1 MANRGTNTPGYTA
14 YQGLTGAGRPGT
26 TITAVYATVMQQQ
39 LNGAL
44 VPFAELTL
52 SGANQT
58 LQTATVYTGVIE
70 DVDFDQEYEGE
81 DVGLLCV
88 ENADETSG
96 AKRTTVTMT
105 EILKYKTGDGLTTSV
120 PYGNLLQQIFNNTTV
135 HNDGD
140 SPGARIAQF
149 RLQRA
154 NRQFKIWVRMKS
166 YREMW
171 RKGICRG
178 VLTGTCF
185 DPGAFAIAHPYISIY

>member
-1 MANRGTNTPGYTA
+1 MSRSLNA
-14 YQGLTGAGRPGT
+14 YQALTGAGRPGS
-26 TITAVYATVMQQQ
+26 TITSVHATVMQQQ

-44 VPFAELTL
+44 TPYSELL
-52 SGANQT
+52 LAGAGQT
-58 LQTATVYTGVIE
+58 LQSATVYTGVIE
-70 DVDFDQEYEGE
+70 DIDFDQEYEGE

-105 EILKYKTGDGLTTSV
+105 EILKYKTGDGLTVTV

-149 RLQRA
+149 RLRRA
-154 NRQFKIWVRMKS
+154 NRQFLLWVKMKS

-178 VLTGTCF
+178 VLVGTAM
-185 DPGAFAIAHPYISIY
+185 DPGAFAWAHPYISIY